1 MAANRVRPPPSPS
14 HVNTPLMSAPSGAA
28 ISQDQALPEFMA
40 NVLRR
45 LDNLEEAHVTIAR
58 LQAALEES
66 ESARR
71 DLEEQVRLLTASA
84 PIAPI
89 APIAPAV
96 PTVPTVATPT
106 APIAPLAIKTFASV
120 TA

>member
-1 MAANRVRPPPSPS
+1 
-14 HVNTPLMSAPSGAA
+14 MSAPSGAA

-71 DLEEQVRLLTASA
+71 DLEEQVRLLTATA
-84 PIAPI
+84 
-89 APIAPAV
+89 
-96 PTVPTVATPT
+96 PTVSSVAAPT
-106 APIAPLAIKTFASV
+106 APTPHYGGKIGVNILIYAAIYLFLNRRKIGRYGPF
-120 TA
+120 